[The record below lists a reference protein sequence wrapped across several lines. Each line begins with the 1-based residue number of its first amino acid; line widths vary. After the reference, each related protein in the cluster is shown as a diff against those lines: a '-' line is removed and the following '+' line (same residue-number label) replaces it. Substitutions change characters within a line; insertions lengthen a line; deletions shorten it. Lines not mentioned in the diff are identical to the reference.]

1 MKITSFVLLL
11 LIIVTTL
18 SVVSAS
24 DDNQTSTNLEDTS
37 IQSDVTD
44 DIKEVQTSNIEN
56 TKQKNIKTQTKTV
69 STYNELKS
77 AMTAVDDNKVI
88 NMKKGTY
95 TITSPISLTGKI
107 DNITINGNGAIIDG
121 QNKYQFLTFNGKRN
135 ITINDLA
142 IRNTKSTDQ
151 AAGIAMTGV
160 STLKLNN
167 VNFTHNVASGRGG
180 AITNRGELIINN
192 CAFTQNTAQQGGAI
206 WSTGEYGGSV
216 SITNSKFINNNDT
229 TKNDHDRTGV
239 IYALSGGTL
248 DVKNCLFENN
258 NGRCIHN
265 YKDTKAT
272 ITGNTFKNS
281 KLNMASSTVRGA
293 IIDNYEADMTLNNN
307 IFDNINVTSQNVN
320 GGLIYCEIGNVK
332 IENNIFK
339 NVNTQSTSQTNGGII
354 FNRNSTTL
362 VNNNTFNN
370 KDTSNKVN
378 GATVYNNIG
387 TITVTNNTFNTNINS
402 KGEVKGSVYNDNSSE
417 GKSTINAGGNEFDN
431 IKAIGSKI
439 FTKEIYNLGILNN
452 ITYLKHVNINVKAPD
467 KIATGQNALINIT
480 VTNSNNNPID
490 TRVILK
496 INGLTQKD
504 KTGNSIITVKGGK
517 TTYNLSLA
525 GYSGKTYNVTVVGV
539 DPKYLRSENT
549 TKMTVLRGQCILDPI
564 SVNTTSE
571 GEITINKIIKDT
583 YGNVI
588 SGNTQI
594 AIKLGDR
601 TVLTTRITDGKLN
614 VKVKVPYLPPGQN
627 KFRIIL
633 GENYRYESKI
643 INNTLNIHKQNVTAT
658 VSPIKAKA
666 GDKITIKT
674 TLINSETKTNVISGK
689 FSYKLD
695 AKTIVSNTTLEVK
708 NAIAQMDYTLPKDIK
723 AGLHYI
729 TIVYAGNTQSNTLRY
744 DAKVLTIE

>member
-1 MKITSFVLLL
+1 MAFALDNSDNVLEKDNT
-11 LIIVTTL
+11 LIQ
-18 SVVSAS
+18 
-24 DDNQTSTNLEDTS
+24 N
-37 IQSDVTD
+37 
-44 DIKEVQTSNIEN
+44 DIKEKISEDSPNNLKTAEYSNDN
-56 TKQKNIKTQTKTV
+56 KIKDYSQ
-69 STYNELKS
+69 LKS
-77 AMTAVDDNKVI
+77 KLVENKNQTVNLDKTTFKVDGPVSVNNKVD
-88 NMKKGTY
+88 
-95 TITSPISLTGKI
+95 LE
-107 DNITINGNGAIIDG
+107 INGNGAVFDG
-121 QNKYQFLTFNGKRN
+121 QSTSSFIIFGGNILKINNATFKNFKTGY
-135 ITINDLA
+135 
-142 IRNTKSTDQ
+142 NTVIVGSST
-151 AAGIAMTGV
+151 
-160 STLKLNN
+160 SKLI
-167 VNFTHNVASGRGG
+167 
-180 AITNRGELIINN
+180 ITNCTFINSIGQTN
-192 CAFTQNTAQQGGAI
+192 GANI
-206 WSTGEYGGSV
+206 
-216 SITNSKFINNNDT
+216 NSKGSLT
-229 TKNDHDRTGV
+229 
-239 IYALSGGTL
+239 
-248 DVKNCLFENN
+248 VKNCLFEHNQATKGSAIRIVGNN
-258 NGRCIHN
+258 QKSTIENSIFKNNYVATEKESVIELTGIQDVTINNCTFDGNTGRSIHA
-265 YKDTKAT
+265 YQDVTTK
-272 ITGNTFKNS
+272 ITNNTFKNMNTTYS
-281 KLNMASSTVRGA
+281 NTLQASV
-293 IIDNYEADMTLNNN
+293 IDNYEAKMYIYNNLFEN
-307 IFDNINVTSQNVN
+307 ITNTAPRIG
-320 GGLIYCEIGNVK
+320 GGLIYNEIGK
-332 IENNIFK
+332 FELI
-339 NVNTQSTSQTNGGII
+339 
-354 FNRNSTTL
+354 
-362 VNNNTFNN
+362 NNTFTKIKFVVTNN
-370 KDTSNKVN
+370 NRLAGGILWNRNATATINHNTFDIDATCNDMHG
-378 GATVYNNIG
+378 GAFYNNIG
-387 TITVTNNTFNTNINS
+387 VLNVTNNSFDINVN
-402 KGEVKGSVYNDNSSE
+402 VKNELGGGAIYNDYDSNANIKSKLYYGDNSFD
-417 GKSTINAGGNEFDN
+417 GIKIINA
-431 IKAIGSKI
+431 K
-439 FTKEIYNLGILNN
+439 TILNKTIRN
-452 ITYLKHVNINVKAPD
+452 KGIIYLIGAENKIIPKPVKISINAPN

-496 INGLTQKD
+496 INGLSQKD
-504 KTGNSIITVKGGK
+504 KSGNSIITVKGGK

-539 DPKYLRSENT
+539 DSKYLRSENT